1 MSIEN
6 AGILI
11 IDDDGFVREFA
22 VHAIE
27 FGTNRHVTTFES
39 GFRAWQYI
47 LEQSRF
53 VDVVIA
59 DANIPDINGL
69 ELLERIKKQFPQKI
83 FILTSSNPS
92 YEKTAYQMGADA
104 FLSKPFDINDLFT
117 VMDKLIL
124 SPGEPKADGRILSA
138 VKD

>member
-11 IDDDGFVREFA
+11 IDDDGFVRDFA

-27 FGTNRHVTTFES
+27 FGTNRQVITFES
-39 GFRAWQYI
+39 GFRAWQFI
-47 LEQSRF
+47 LEQSSS
-53 VDVVIA
+53 VGVVIA

-69 ELLERIKKQFPQKI
+69 ELLERIKNRFPQLV

-92 YEKTAYQMGADA
+92 YEKTAYEMGADA
-104 FLSKPFDINDLFT
+104 FLSKPFDINDLFI

-124 SPGEPKADGRILSA
+124 SPGNTKTDGRILCT